1 MSFSFFWPLNCF
13 PHFAILMWLILK
25 AKCDNVILQIKIDIA
40 MF

>member
-1 MSFSFFWPLNCF
+1 MSFSFFFWPLNCF
-13 PHFAILMWLILK
+13 PHFAILMWLLK